1 MDREKRV
8 LIIEDDPNIV
18 DLLSLHLKDLGYEAE
33 CAGNGTEGLQRALSG
48 EYILVILD
56 LMLPGMDG
64 LTVCRKI
71 REKKQ
76 YTPILMLTAKADDL
90 DKIIGLEL
98 GADDYI
104 TKPFNTRELIARI
117 KAIVRR
123 VEQLDMKPKAG
134 KESEVNTIG
143 ALTID
148 AGKRQVIVS
157 DKPVELTAKE
167 FDLLTLLAANPGQA
181 FSRQQLL
188 SQVWGYQYEGYSH
201 TVNSH
206 INRLRNKIEKDPGQ
220 PEYIETVWGFGYRFA
235 DIREG

>member
-1 MDREKRV
+1 MDRNNTV
-8 LIIEDDPNIV
+8 LIIEDDPDIV
-18 DLLSLHLKDLGYEAE
+18 DLLSLHLQDLGYTADR
-33 CAGNGTEGLQRALSG
+33 AVNGKEGLRKALDG

-64 LTVCRKI
+64 LTICRKL
-71 REKKQ
+71 REEKR
-76 YTPILMLTAKADDL
+76 YTPILMLTAKAEEL

-117 KAIVRR
+117 KAIIRR
-123 VEQLDMKPKAG
+123 VEQMEGKPV
-134 KESEVNTIG
+134 KEAVSAPLRFG
-143 ALTID
+143 QLTID
-148 AGKRQVIVS
+148 TVKRQVLIS
-157 DKPVELTAKE
+157 DQQVELTTKE
-167 FDLLTLLAANPGQA
+167 FDLLVLLASNPGQA

-206 INRLRNKIEKDPGQ
+206 INRLRSKIERDAAQ
-220 PEYIETVWGFGYRFA
+220 PEYVKTVWGFGYRFA
-235 DIREG
+235 EIEEG